1 MISSDFDNSQAGQKT
16 NPGWFCFSHH
26 FWNGTCC
33 KNLNYVCLSTS
44 FGNMTRK
51 HDKMIQHV
59 WFAVPK
65 IVKIIMRVFALLF
78 PLSHFRFILRYG
90 SQRGCQAEP
99 EMHMFLVK
107 TTFYRGPPSKQFF
120 LTFFLWFCATR
131 VSHQAAAA
139 LYLPLLH
146 TTRIQKIS
154 ISTCFGGLQAL
165 LSACF
170 FSKFFL

>member
-1 MISSDFDNSQAGQKT
+1 MNYWSSSLTDASDFD
-16 NPGWFCFSHH
+16 
-26 FWNGTCC
+26 
-33 KNLNYVCLSTS
+33 V
-44 FGNMTRK
+44 
-51 HDKMIQHV
+51 
-59 WFAVPK
+59 
-65 IVKIIMRVFALLF
+65 LF

-165 LSACF
+165 LSVCF
-170 FSKFFL
+170 FFKVFSLNAVLLVNSSSMPSKLHLGERTKQHYELHICFFNFSLCCDGTTT